1 MKPYK
6 LALLTGTHQHRWAGD
21 HSGLCE
27 KCHKEHQGHQYNS
40 SNPGECRICGAT
52 GKCSHSDGFRSK
64 GNENHACKVCY
75 LEFPHELEIIG
86 EQFGCRKCE
95 VCNVVFGHKFKNGVC
110 EACGYVCTHT
120 NTSPGVSSEYHI
132 CTTCGTRIAHT
143 FVDSGMVEYCK
154 RCSGCGQFIA
164 HTGIYKLDDVCT
176 RCGYK
181 HVKHIYSSNRPY
193 CVICNNICQHE
204 YVDGHGQ
211 CIDCLHMVL
220 KNNNDYYIMGATKY
234 AGGYEE
240 LREVRTNNS
249 PRPMDYYTVYK
260 GYRKSQ
266 SGGWVANGY
275 YLTYFH
281 VCQDVTQFG
290 GEYAYKLSGCVLTT
304 TENVNVSPALLSAD
318 GVWNLRL
325 QQYKLDG
332 TFLAENEEAY
342 TSGDMPGDFY
352 LPRPVD
358 LDPPVQN
365 D

>member
-52 GKCSHSDGFRSK
+52 GKCSHPDGFRSRGDEK
-64 GNENHACKVCY
+64 HACKVCY
-75 LEFPHELEIIG
+75 LEFPHELETVG
-86 EQFGCRKCE
+86 TQDGCRKCS
-95 VCNVVFGHKFKNGVC
+95 VCNATLGHKYASGVC
-110 EACGYVCTHT
+110 EACGYECTHT

-132 CTTCGTRIAHT
+132 CATCGTRIAHT

-154 RCSGCGQFIA
+154 RCSGCGQFIV
-164 HTGIYKLDDVCT
+164 HTGISKLDDVCT

-181 HVKHIYSSNRPY
+181 HVKHIYPSNRPV
-193 CVICNNICQHE
+193 CSICNNICPHE
-204 YVDGHGQ
+204 YVDAHGQ

-220 KNNNDYYIMGATKY
+220 KNNNDYYIKGTTQY
-234 AGGYEE
+234 AGGYEK
-240 LREVRTNNS
+240 LREVCTNNLS
-249 PRPMDYYTVYK
+249 GIQKDYYTVYK

-281 VCQDVTQFG
+281 VCRDVTEFG

-304 TENVNVSPALLSAD
+304 TENVNVSPALLSAG
-318 GVWNLRL
+318 GVWNLKL
-325 QQYKLDG
+325 KQYKLDG
-332 TFLAENEEAY
+332 TFLAENTQAY
-342 TSGDMPGDFY
+342 TSGDMQTTGDITY
-352 LPRPVD
+352 SLPWSND
-358 LDPPVQN
+358 L
-365 D
+365 

>member
-1 MKPYK
+1 
-6 LALLTGTHQHRWAGD
+6 
-21 HSGLCE
+21 
-27 KCHKEHQGHQYNS
+27 
-40 SNPGECRICGAT
+40 
-52 GKCSHSDGFRSK
+52 
-64 GNENHACKVCY
+64 
-75 LEFPHELEIIG
+75 
-86 EQFGCRKCE
+86 
-95 VCNVVFGHKFKNGVC
+95 
-110 EACGYVCTHT
+110 
-120 NTSPGVSSEYHI
+120 
-132 CTTCGTRIAHT
+132 
-143 FVDSGMVEYCK
+143 
-154 RCSGCGQFIA
+154 
-164 HTGIYKLDDVCT
+164 
-176 RCGYK
+176 
-181 HVKHIYSSNRPY
+181 
-193 CVICNNICQHE
+193 
-204 YVDGHGQ
+204 
-211 CIDCLHMVL
+211 MVL